1 MNIEEFLLII
11 YIIGVIFMEGIW
23 INDTYCKYKRYEPI
37 TLGYICAMIC
47 VSFLSWFSLLIPIAL
62 ALRDNITITLFLKRE
77 KTKKQIE

>member
-11 YIIGVIFMEGIW
+11 YIIGVIFMGGIW

-47 VSFLSWFSLLIPIAL
+47 VSFVSWFSLLVPIAL
-62 ALRDNITITLFLKRE
+62 ALRDTITITLLKRE

>member
-1 MNIEEFLLII
+1 MNIEEFILII
-11 YIIGVIFMEGIW
+11 YIIGVIFIGGIW

-47 VSFLSWFSLLIPIAL
+47 VSFISWFSLLVPIAL

-77 KTKKQIE
+77 KIKKQIE

>member
-11 YIIGVIFMEGIW
+11 YIIGVIFMGGIW
-23 INDTYCKYKRYEPI
+23 INDTYYKYKRYEPI

-47 VSFLSWFSLLIPIAL
+47 VSFISWFSLLIPIAL
-62 ALRDNITITLFLKRE
+62 ALRDNITITLLKRE

>member
-1 MNIEEFLLII
+1 MNIEEFILII
-11 YIIGVIFMEGIW
+11 YIIGVIFMGGIW

-47 VSFLSWFSLLIPIAL
+47 VSFLSWFSLLVPIAL
-62 ALRDNITITLFLKRE
+62 TLRDNITITLFLKRE

>member
-11 YIIGVIFMEGIW
+11 YIIGVIFIGGIW

-47 VSFLSWFSLLIPIAL
+47 VSFISWFSLLVPIAF